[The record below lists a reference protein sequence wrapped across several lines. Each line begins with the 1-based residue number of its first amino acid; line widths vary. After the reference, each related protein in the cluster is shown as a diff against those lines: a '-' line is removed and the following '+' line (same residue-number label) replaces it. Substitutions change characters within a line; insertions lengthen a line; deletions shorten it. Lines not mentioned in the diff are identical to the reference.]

1 MQAIALCMNW
11 IPDSAAL
18 CHHDANKVDEESQSE
33 LCFQSLVKQ
42 IWYLIN
48 LVYYLQEGA
57 SSCSPQV

>member
-1 MQAIALCMNW
+1 MQATALCMNW

-42 IWYLIN
+42 I
-48 LVYYLQEGA
+48 
-57 SSCSPQV
+57 